1 MTLSDLTAKGFIKVG
16 EVYPNLTRSAIDPN
30 YGAFCLWAFVHKDD
44 VKYMGY
50 IMTDKWNL
58 DFKIDFILAQLKNPS
73 AYYQRLATAIK
84 SLPASDVVD
93 VYALKLKFGIPV
105 SSRKKANGIKKEYK
119 DYESLPWE

>member
-58 DFKIDFILAQLKNPS
+58 DYKIDFILKKLGHPS
-73 AYYQRLATAIK
+73 AYYHRLATAIE
-84 SLPASDVVD
+84 SLPAGDVID
-93 VYALKLKFGIPV
+93 VYALKLDISV
-105 SSRKKANGIKKEYK
+105 SSRMEANDIKKKYK
-119 DYESLPWE
+119 NYNTYLYG

>member
-50 IMTDKWNL
+50 LMAENYNL
-58 DFKIDFILAQLKNPS
+58 HYKIDFILT
-73 AYYQRLATAIK
+73 Y
-84 SLPASDVVD
+84 
-93 VYALKLKFGIPV
+93 
-105 SSRKKANGIKKEYK
+105 
-119 DYESLPWE
+119 